1 MANTIRP
8 KSKITERELADIVD
22 FKLNYLGNYKT
33 SEIITV
39 NGQHGSLQDGEVLP
53 TGTRV
58 YDIIQAMLDKDYQR
72 PYDNPTFK
80 LTGIDEQL
88 EVGTKGNYTITPEF
102 NQNDAGELVSF
113 TLEKYSMEKNRLEV
127 IKTSNTLFTHVEPI
141 DIKDNSILIFKGTVS
156 FKEGIIKVKDE
167 KEVPGNIEAG
177 QLSYTLII
185 TGVRKC
191 FYGVDMDTT
200 LPVIESNDVR
210 KLTPAIVYEGDL
222 VPLNIPTGTKRIT
235 FAIPVFMNDPKRIVS
250 KKLGYDVKE
259 VFEKSI
265 VRVKGNNG
273 YDDIEYKVFTYIPDT
288 KYPSEDT
295 YTFEF

>member
-1 MANTIRP
+1 MAIRP
-8 KSKITERELADIVD
+8 KTKITERELADAVD

-58 YDIIQAMLDKDYQR
+58 YDIIQAMLDKDYER
-72 PYDNPTFK
+72 PYGYPIFK

-88 EVGTKGNYTITPEF
+88 EVGTEGNYTITPVFE
-102 NQNDAGELVSF
+102 QNDAGELINF
-113 TLEKYSMEKNRLEV
+113 KLEKYSMENNKFEV
-127 IKTSNTLFTHVEPI
+127 IKSSDTLFTHTEYI
-141 DIKDNSILIFKGTVS
+141 NIKDNSLLMFRGTVS
-156 FKEGIIKVKDE
+156 FKEGIIKVQDE

-177 QLSYTLII
+177 ELTYTLLI

-200 LPVIESNDVR
+200 LPVVDSNEVR
-210 KLTPAIVYEGDL
+210 KLTSTVLFEKDL
-222 VPLNIPTGTKRIT
+222 ISLDIPTGTKRIT
-235 FAIPVFMNDPKRIVS
+235 FAIPLYMIQPRRIVS

-265 VRVKGNNG
+265 VRVKGNMG
-273 YDDIEYKVFTYIPDT
+273 YDDIEYQVYTYIPDT
-288 KYPSEDT
+288 KFPSEDT
-295 YTFEF
+295 YIFEL